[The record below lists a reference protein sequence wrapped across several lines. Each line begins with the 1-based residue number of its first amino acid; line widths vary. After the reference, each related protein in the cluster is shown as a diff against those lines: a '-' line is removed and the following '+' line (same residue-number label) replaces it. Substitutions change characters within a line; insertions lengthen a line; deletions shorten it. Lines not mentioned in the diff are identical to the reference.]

1 MPKRVSL
8 KGKGADIF
16 FGEYGQDTVSAAA
29 PPVEAQSPAPMTSDN
44 DISKAS
50 NPASTLA
57 SSAERHL
64 ASNHRA
70 VAITEDVEKPRRP
83 RPSTRRTTATEVTP
97 PTEYPNESQAML
109 ASELVFYRDQLI
121 EQIRKT
127 VKVPGR
133 EVSYIRLTP
142 EEKAQLAKMVYGF
155 RSRGKKTTENEINRI
170 AVNFMILDYQANGED
185 SLLVKVIDA
194 LLA

>member
-1 MPKRVSL
+1 VN
-8 KGKGADIF
+8 A
-16 FGEYGQDTVSAAA
+16 YQ
-29 PPVEAQSPAPMTSDN
+29 PAKN
-44 DISKAS
+44 
-50 NPASTLA
+50 
-57 SSAERHL
+57 
-64 ASNHRA
+64 
-70 VAITEDVEKPRRP
+70 
-83 RPSTRRTTATEVTP
+83 
-97 PTEYPNESQAML
+97 PNESQAML
-109 ASELVFYRDQLI
+109 ATELVFYRDQLI

-133 EVSYIRLTP
+133 EVSYVRLTP

>member
-16 FGEYGQDTVSAAA
+16 FGEYGQDAASAAA
-29 PPVEAQSPAPMTSDN
+29 PPVEAQSPAPMTDDNSMSEESDH
-44 DISKAS
+44 AS
-50 NPASTLA
+50 VLA
-57 SSAERHL
+57 SAVEHFPT
-64 ASNHRA
+64 SNHEA
-70 VAITEDVEKPRRP
+70 VAITEEVEKPRGPGR
-83 RPSTRRTTATEVTP
+83 SARRTTATEVTQ
-97 PTEYPNESQAML
+97 PTENPNKLQAML

-121 EQIRKT
+121 EQIRRT

>member
-8 KGKGADIF
+8 KGKGAEIF
-16 FGEYGQDTVSAAA
+16 FGEYGQDAASAAA
-29 PPVEAQSPAPMTSDN
+29 PPVEEQSPAPMMNDN
-44 DISKAS
+44 SILEDSK
-50 NPASTLA
+50 PASALA
-57 SSAERHL
+57 SSNEGIPPSDHE
-64 ASNHRA
+64 A
-70 VAITEDVEKPRRP
+70 VAIPEDVEKPRRP
-83 RPSTRRTTATEVTP
+83 RHSTRRTTATEVTQP
-97 PTEYPNESQAML
+97 AKNPNESQAML
-109 ASELVFYRDQLI
+109 ATELVFYRDQLI

-133 EVSYIRLTP
+133 EVSYVRLTP

>member
-16 FGEYGQDTVSAAA
+16 FGEYGQDAASAAA
-29 PPVEAQSPAPMTSDN
+29 PPVEAPSPAPMTSDN
-44 DISKAS
+44 SISNAS
-50 NPASTLA
+50 KTASTLA
-57 SSAERHL
+57 SSNESSLPTNR
-64 ASNHRA
+64 RA
-70 VAITEDVEKPRRP
+70 VAITQDVEEPRRP
-83 RPSTRRTTATEVTP
+83 RRSTRHTTATEVTQ
-97 PTEYPNESQAML
+97 PTENSNESQMML
-109 ASELVFYRDQLI
+109 ASELVSYGDQWI
-121 EQIRKT
+121 EQIRRT

-133 EVSYIRLTP
+133 EVSYIRLTS

-155 RSRGKKTTENEINRI
+155 RSRGKKTTENEVNRI
-170 AVNFMILDYQANGED
+170 AVNFMILDYQTNGED